1 LKKTIIAASAT
12 SLLVANA
19 FVLPFHSKL
28 NPIGIDTVSAASAY
42 VQESAVT
49 KPTATTTTPNKSTS
63 TVSKLPAV
71 KRSVAASNNSDYYI
85 VVKGDAMWKIANKV
99 KLTLKQL
106 INLNPQIINPSRI
119 FPGNKINIKP
129 KAAIAPSI
137 TVTKPSTTPVSTQ
150 PQKQEPVNV
159 NVTRYEDGT
168 YRGGFVDGGKQ
179 QVGVEFKLKNN
190 VVTDISFRTLLYGN
204 TDYRAEKTDPKILAY
219 TEQYNE
225 LISYLKGKDIRSA
238 LEDIYKPAAIA
249 SDKTIGVDSLTGA
262 TLRSGKVVSAIK
274 DGLNRGVYSYAADA
288 VPGAGSTTTQH
299 EDGTY
304 RGVFIDG
311 GKQQVG
317 VEFKLKNNVVTD
329 ISYRTL
335 FYGNTDYRAEKT
347 DAKIMAYTE
356 QYVELISYLKDK
368 DIRTSL
374 VNLYK
379 PATIAVDKTVGLD
392 TLTGATLRS
401 GKVISSIR
409 DGLNRG
415 AYSYSADS
423 TPAAKSTAMQHQD
436 GTYRGVFVDGGS
448 QQVGVEFKLNNNTV
462 TDINFRTLLYRDV
475 DYRAEKTDAKIIA
488 YREQYVELINYLKGK
503 DIRTALANL
512 YKPATIAADKT
523 VGVDTL
529 TGATLRSGKVISSIT
544 DALNRGLYSK

>member
-1 LKKTIIAASAT
+1 
-12 SLLVANA
+12 LVANA
-19 FVLPFHSKL
+19 FVLPFHNKL
-28 NPIGIDTVSAASAY
+28 NPVGVDIVSAASAN
-42 VQESAVT
+42 VEESAAT
-49 KPTATTTTPNKSTS
+49 KTAATKTTVNKSTS
-63 TVSKLPAV
+63 TVSKPPVV
-71 KRSVAASNNSDYYI
+71 KQPVAASNNNEYYI
-85 VVKGDAMWKIANKV
+85 VVKGDTMWKIAKKV

-106 INLNPQIINPSRI
+106 ISLNPQIINPSKI
-119 FPGNKINIKP
+119 FPGNKINIKT
-129 KAAIAPSI
+129 KAAVAPST
-137 TVTKPSTTPVSTQ
+137 TVTKPSTIPVSTQ

-168 YRGGFVDGGKQ
+168 YRGVFVDGGKQ

-238 LEDIYKPAAIA
+238 LEELYKPSTIV

-262 TLRSGKVVSAIK
+262 TLRSGKVVSAIN
-274 DGLNRGVYSYAADA
+274 DGLNRGVYSYAVDV
-288 VPGAGSTTTQH
+288 VPGAGSTSTQYQ
-299 EDGTY
+299 DGAY

-317 VEFKLKNNVVTD
+317 LEFKLNNNIVTD
-329 ISYRTL
+329 ISFRTL
-335 FYGNTDYRAEKT
+335 VYKDVDYRAEKT
-347 DAKIMAYTE
+347 DAKIIAYRE
-356 QYVELISYLKDK
+356 QYVELISYLKGK
-368 DIRTSL
+368 DIRTAL

-379 PATIAVDKTVGLD
+379 PAAIAADKTVGVD
-392 TLTGATLRS
+392 TLAGATLRS

-423 TPAAKSTAMQHQD
+423 TPAARSTSMKHQD
-436 GTYRGVFVDGGS
+436 GTYRGVFVDGGN
-448 QQVGVEFKLNNNTV
+448 QQVGVEFKLNNNIV
-462 TDINFRTLLYRDV
+462 TDIKFRTLVYRDV

-488 YREQYVELINYLKGK
+488 YTEQYVELINYLKGK
-503 DIRTALANL
+503 DIRTALVNL